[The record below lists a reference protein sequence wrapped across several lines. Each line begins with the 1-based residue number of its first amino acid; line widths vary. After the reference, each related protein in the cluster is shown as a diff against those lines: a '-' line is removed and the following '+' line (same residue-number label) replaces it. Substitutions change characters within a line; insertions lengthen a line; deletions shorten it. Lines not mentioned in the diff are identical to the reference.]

1 MEQDELIKKVLS
13 AQTGNAEAHG
23 KLYEAFRDMVYSI
36 ALRETKNPSLA
47 EDIVQE
53 TFLENMQTIRNL
65 REPAAF
71 PSWLKTLT
79 YHQCTRYYKKKES
92 RHEIILDSAE
102 SSPLF
107 DSIPEE
113 RSAYIPDASVDQ
125 KDLKETL

>member
-36 ALRETKNPSLA
+36 ALRETKTPSLA

-53 TFLENMQTIRNL
+53 TFLENIQTIRNL

-71 PSWLKTLT
+71 PS
-79 YHQCTRYYKKKES
+79 
-92 RHEIILDSAE
+92 
-102 SSPLF
+102 
-107 DSIPEE
+107 
-113 RSAYIPDASVDQ
+113 
-125 KDLKETL
+125 